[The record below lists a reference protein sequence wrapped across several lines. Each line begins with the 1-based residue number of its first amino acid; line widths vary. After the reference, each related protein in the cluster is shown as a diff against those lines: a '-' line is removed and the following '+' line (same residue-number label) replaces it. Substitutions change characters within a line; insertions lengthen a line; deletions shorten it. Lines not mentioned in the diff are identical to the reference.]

1 MKLSFKFKPDFSH
14 KQLEIVKELSWH
26 CSKLYN
32 TVNYQIKNNE
42 EVKPIYTKLENN
54 FKDNWHT
61 KYLHSHNRQQ
71 LLKQL
76 AQDWKSF
83 FNSIKDY
90 KKSPKKYKG
99 QPRPPKFK
107 YLDRNPSEI
116 IFTNLA
122 VRVRKNNL
130 LLSLSKE
137 IKSKFQVDSLKFKLP
152 SVVQSLI
159 NLDNLQQVRIKKE
172 NLSGD
177 WYLIITY
184 KVDEK
189 ENASG
194 DNVMAI
200 ASPRWGDAG
209 STLRNLKEEAVDLGL
224 DNLATITLKDNPK
237 SYIIDGKVIKSE
249 NRYYNRKI
257 TRLQKI
263 RMKQV
268 GSKYFKDTKQIKG
281 LRLKRRNFVFD
292 YLHKAS
298 KKIVELALKNNVST
312 IVIGDIAEI
321 KQNNKHNKHFV
332 SIPIQRLKDLIEYK
346 AKLEGIK
353 VVFVNEAYTSGCSAI
368 DEESLSKTDYD
379 KSRRIKRGLFKTG
392 NKVINA
398 DVNGSLNI
406 MRKHLK
412 NGTPKMVKQI
422 RDMGEVDTPERLR
435 VS

>member
-90 KKSPKKYKG
+90 KKSPKKYNGK
-99 QPRPPKFK
+99 PRPPKFK

-122 VRVRKNNL
+122 VRVRKNSL

-137 IKSKFQVDSLKFKLP
+137 IKSEFQVDSLKFKLP

-177 WYLIITY
+177 WYLIIIH
-184 KVDEK
+184 KVAEK

-200 ASPRWGDAG
+200 
-209 STLRNLKEEAVDLGL
+209 DLGL
-224 DNLATITLKDNPK
+224 DNLATITLKDYPEG
-237 SYIIDGKVIKSE
+237 YIIDGKVIKSE

-268 GSKYFKDTKQIKG
+268 GSKHFKDTKQIKS
-281 LRLKRRNFVFD
+281 LRLKRKNFVAD

-298 KKIVELALKNNVST
+298 KKIVELATENNVST

-368 DEESLSKTDYD
+368 DEEKLNRANYD

-392 NKVINA
+392 NKIINA

-406 MRKHLK
+406 MRKYVK
-412 NGTPKMVKQI
+412 DGTPKMVKQI
-422 RDMGEVDTPERLR
+422 RRPM
-435 VS
+435 SSKKI

>member
-14 KQLEIVKELSWH
+14 KQLAIVKELSWH

-42 EVKPIYTKLENN
+42 AVKPIYTKSENN

-90 KKSPKKYKG
+90 EKSPKKYKG

-137 IKSKFQVDSLKFKLP
+137 IKSEFQVDSLKFKLP

-200 ASPRWGDAG
+200 
-209 STLRNLKEEAVDLGL
+209 DLGL
-224 DNLATITLKDNPK
+224 DNLATITLKDYPEG
-237 SYIIDGKVIKSE
+237 YIIDGKVIKSE

>member
-1 MKLSFKFKPDFSH
+1 MKLSFKFNPDFSH
-14 KQLEIVKELSWH
+14 KQLAIVKELSWH

-42 EVKPIYTKLENN
+42 TVKPIYTKLENN

-83 FNSIKDY
+83 FNAIKDY

-137 IKSKFQVDSLKFKLP
+137 IKSEFQVDSLKFKLP

-177 WYLIITY
+177 WYLIIIH
-184 KVDEK
+184 KVAEK

-200 ASPRWGDAG
+200 
-209 STLRNLKEEAVDLGL
+209 DLGL
-224 DNLATITLKDNPK
+224 DNLATITLKDNPEG
-237 SYIIDGKVIKSE
+237 YIIDGKVIKSE

-268 GSKYFKDTKQIKG
+268 GSKHFKDTKQIKS
-281 LRLKRRNFVFD
+281 LRLKRKNIVAD

-298 KKIVELALKNNVST
+298 KKIVDLATENNVST
-312 IVIGDIAEI
+312 IVIGDITEI

-346 AKLEGIK
+346 AKLKGIK

-368 DEESLSKTDYD
+368 DEESISKTDYD

-422 RDMGEVDTPERLR
+422 RDIGEVDTPERLR

>member
-90 KKSPKKYKG
+90 KKNPKKYKG

-107 YLDRNPSEI
+107 YLDRKPSEI

-122 VRVRKNNL
+122 IRVRKNNL
-130 LLSLSKE
+130 VLSLSRE

-159 NLDNLQQVRIKKE
+159 NLDDLQQVRIKKE
-172 NLSGD
+172 NLTGD
-177 WYLIITY
+177 WYLIIIH

-200 ASPRWGDAG
+200 
-209 STLRNLKEEAVDLGL
+209 DLGL
-224 DNLATITLKDNPK
+224 DNLATITLKDNAK
-237 SYIIDGKVIKSE
+237 GYIIDGKVIKSE

-268 GSKYFKDTKQIKG
+268 GSKHFKDSRQIKS
-281 LRLKRRNFVFD
+281 LRLKRKNFVAD

-298 KKIVELALKNNVST
+298 KKIVELATENNVST

-412 NGTPKMVKQI
+412 NGIPKMVKQI

>member
-107 YLDRNPSEI
+107 YLDRDPSEI

-122 VRVRKNNL
+122 VRVKKNNL

-200 ASPRWGDAG
+200 
-209 STLRNLKEEAVDLGL
+209 DLGL
-224 DNLATITLKDNPK
+224 DNLATITLKDNPEG
-237 SYIIDGKVIKSE
+237 YIIDGKVIKSE

-268 GSKYFKDTKQIKG
+268 GSKHFKDTKQIKS
-281 LRLKRRNFVFD
+281 LRLKRKNFVAD

-298 KKIVELALKNNVST
+298 KKIVELATENNVST

-353 VVFVNEAYTSGCSAI
+353 VVFVDEAYTSGCSAI

-412 NGTPKMVKQI
+412 KGTPKMVKQI

>member
-1 MKLSFKFKPDFSH
+1 MKLSFKFKPNFSH

-32 TVNYQIKNNE
+32 IVNYQIKNNE
-42 EVKPIYTKLENN
+42 EVKPVYTRLENR

-61 KYLHSHNRQQ
+61 DYLHSHNRQQ
-71 LLKQL
+71 LFKQL
-76 AQDWKSF
+76 AQDWKSY
-83 FNSIKDY
+83 FNSIEDY
-90 KKSPKKYKG
+90 NNNPSKYQG
-99 QPRPPKFK
+99 QPKPPNFK
-107 YLDRNPSEI
+107 YLDNNPSQI

-122 VRVRKNNL
+122 TRIRENNL

-137 IKSKFQVDSLKFKLP
+137 IKNSYQVDSLKFQLP
-152 SVVQSLI
+152 PVIESLI
-159 NLDNLQQVRIKKE
+159 NLDNLQQVRIKKDI
-172 NLSGD
+172 LSDD
-177 WYLIITY
+177 WYLIIIH
-184 KVDEK
+184 KVEEK
-189 ENASG
+189 ENISG
-194 DNVMAI
+194 DNTMAI
-200 ASPRWGDAG
+200 
-209 STLRNLKEEAVDLGL
+209 DLGL
-224 DNLATITLKDNPK
+224 DNLATLTFKDNSE

-249 NRYYNRKI
+249 NRYYNRRI
-257 TRLQKI
+257 TKLQKI

-268 GSKYFKDTKQIKG
+268 GSQQFKDTKQIKK
-281 LRLKRRNFVFD
+281 LRLKRRNFVAD

-298 KKIVELALKNNVST
+298 KKIVELATKNNAGT
-312 IVIGDIAEI
+312 IVIGDIAGI

-332 SIPIQRLKDLIEYK
+332 AVPIQRFKDLIEYK

-368 DEESLSKTDYD
+368 DEEKLNRVNYD

-406 MRKHLK
+406 MRKYLK
-412 NGTPKMVKQI
+412 NGTPEMVKQI

>member
-130 LLSLSKE
+130 LLTLSKE

-152 SVVQSLI
+152 AVVQSLI

-172 NLSGD
+172 TLSGD

-200 ASPRWGDAG
+200 
-209 STLRNLKEEAVDLGL
+209 DLGL

-353 VVFVNEAYTSGCSAI
+353 VVFVNEAYTSGCSAM
-368 DEESLSKTDYD
+368 DLETLNRDNYN
-379 KSRRIKRGLFKTG
+379 KSRRIERGLFKSNIGLT
-392 NKVINA
+392 INA

-406 MRKHLK
+406 MRKFLNK
-412 NGTPKMVKQI
+412 ECIPELVNQARDNGV
-422 RDMGEVDTPERLR
+422 VDPPSRLR
-435 VS
+435 IA

>member
-122 VRVRKNNL
+122 VRVRKNSL

-137 IKSKFQVDSLKFKLP
+137 IKSEFQVDSLKFKLP

-177 WYLIITY
+177 WYLIIIH
-184 KVDEK
+184 KVAEK

-200 ASPRWGDAG
+200 
-209 STLRNLKEEAVDLGL
+209 DLGL
-224 DNLATITLKDNPK
+224 DNLATITLKDYPEG
-237 SYIIDGKVIKSE
+237 YIIDGKVIKSE

-268 GSKYFKDTKQIKG
+268 GSKHFKDSRQIKS

-412 NGTPKMVKQI
+412 NGQT
-422 RDMGEVDTPERLR
+422 D
-435 VS
+435 

>member
-90 KKSPKKYKG
+90 KKNPKKYKG

-122 VRVRKNNL
+122 IRVRKNNL
-130 LLSLSKE
+130 VLSLSKE
-137 IKSKFQVDSLKFKLP
+137 IKSKFQVDSLKFRLP

-159 NLDNLQQVRIKKE
+159 NLDDLQQVRIKKE
-172 NLSGD
+172 NLTGD
-177 WYLIITY
+177 WYLIIIH

-194 DNVMAI
+194 DNVM
-200 ASPRWGDAG
+200 
-209 STLRNLKEEAVDLGL
+209 AVDLGL
-224 DNLATITLKDNPK
+224 DNLATITLKDNAK
-237 SYIIDGKVIKSE
+237 GYIIDGKVIKSE

-281 LRLKRRNFVFD
+281 LRLKRKNFVAD

-298 KKIVELALKNNVST
+298 KKIVELATENNVST